1 MRALNPLKPFVLF
14 GLTLICNV
22 SVAQVG
28 NNESV
33 LNPNLADESELTDV
47 AGMNAELVAI
57 IIAARPLPSNL
68 ALNALLASSLDDAQL
83 TDLRDELF
91 LPINLNLAT
100 ENEVKLVPGIDNKMV
115 HEFDEYKPYSSLEQ
129 FRREIGKYV
138 NEKKVA
144 RFEQYV
150 FVPMNLNSASS
161 QDLSTIPGM
170 NSRMVHEFEE
180 YRPYTS
186 IEQFRREMGKYVDE
200 TEVARLERYVIIE

>member
-1 MRALNPLKPFVLF
+1 MRVLKPLKLFVLF
-14 GLTLICNV
+14 GLTLTCNL
-22 SVAQVG
+22 SIAQVG
-28 NNESV
+28 ANESV
-33 LNPNLADESELTDV
+33 LNPNLADESEL
-47 AGMNAELVAI
+47 AGVKGLSAELAAT
-57 IIAARPLPSNL
+57 IIAARPLTSNL
-68 ALNALLASSLDDAQL
+68 ELNSLLADSLDDAQL
-83 TDLRDELF
+83 AKLRANLF
-91 LPINLNLAT
+91 LPINLNSAS
-100 ENEVKLVPGIDNKMV
+100 ENEVKLVPGIDQKMV

-186 IEQFRREMGKYVDE
+186 IEQFRREIGKYVDE

>member
-1 MRALNPLKPFVLF
+1 MRVLKPLKLFVLF
-14 GLTLICNV
+14 GLTLTCNL
-22 SVAQVG
+22 SIAQVG
-28 NNESV
+28 ANESV
-33 LNPNLADESELTDV
+33 LNPNLADESEL
-47 AGMNAELVAI
+47 AGVKGLSAELAAT
-57 IIAARPLPSNL
+57 IIAARPLASNL
-68 ALNALLASSLDDAQL
+68 ELNSLLADSLDDAQL
-83 TDLRDELF
+83 AKLRANLF
-91 LPINLNLAT
+91 LPINLNSAS
-100 ENEVKLVPGIDNKMV
+100 ENEVKLVPGIDQKMV

-186 IEQFRREMGKYVDE
+186 IEQFRREIGKYVDE